1 MPFAKRYSDAELR
14 SFRLAI
20 DRRPSIKQLER
31 LHGKEGFLQ
40 QAPRVVRLT
49 WIASLTEA
57 YEDSPVLDCASRR

>member
-40 QAPRVVRLT
+40 QAPPRACAIDLDRFT
-49 WIASLTEA
+49 HGSL
-57 YEDSPVLDCASRR
+57 